1 MGNLR
6 QKYTDEEWEELQNK
20 HRETKKDSVPTLE
33 YNATTG
39 TQEGVFQYNS
49 VPVITARITKCITET
64 NFGVNVNSFEI
75 KNKHDEVLTLTAKE
89 LNDLV
94 RSGKLQIV

>member
-20 HRETKKDSVPTLE
+20 HREPKKDSVPTLE

-49 VPVITARITKCITET
+49 VPIITAHIVKYINGT
-64 NFGVNVNSFEI
+64 NSFEI